1 MRPIP
6 YVCPVCPES
15 MVETEDGSARG
26 YYGVLV
32 KDGKP
37 MVGNGTVRDLTCPND
52 GAALVDKL
60 GVALVVSIASDMPD
74 RGSPVVTSARRTAVR
89 RDVGGERRCVPPPS
103 QGQIG
108 AL

>member
-15 MVETEDGSARG
+15 IVETEDGSARG

-37 MVGNGTVRDLTCPND
+37 MVGNGTIRDLTCPND
-52 GAALVDKL
+52 GAPLVPAVNGNVNSDATL
-60 GVALVVSIASDMPD
+60 EVSH
-74 RGSPVVTSARRTAVR
+74 R
-89 RDVGGERRCVPPPS
+89 
-103 QGQIG
+103 
-108 AL
+108 

>member
-1 MRPIP
+1 MKPIP

-52 GAALVDKL
+52 DTPLVPAGNANVKSDATDK
-60 GVALVVSIASDMPD
+60 MTF
-74 RGSPVVTSARRTAVR
+74 R
-89 RDVGGERRCVPPPS
+89 
-103 QGQIG
+103 
-108 AL
+108 

>member
-37 MVGNGTVRDLTCPND
+37 MVGNGTVRSLTCPND
-52 GAALVDKL
+52 ETPLVPAGVGAYCQHK
-60 GVALVVSIASDMPD
+60 GH
-74 RGSPVVTSARRTAVR
+74 VR
-89 RDVGGERRCVPPPS
+89 CDTRDVTV
-103 QGQIG
+103 
-108 AL
+108 

>member
-37 MVGNGTVRDLTCPND
+37 MVGNGTVRSLTCPND
-52 GAALVDKL
+52 DSPLVRAPL
-60 GVALVVSIASDMPD
+60 RVVN
-74 RGSPVVTSARRTAVR
+74 
-89 RDVGGERRCVPPPS
+89 
-103 QGQIG
+103 GQIKSDVTR
-108 AL
+108 

>member
-37 MVGNGTVRDLTCPND
+37 MVGNGTVRSLTCPND
-52 GAALVDKL
+52 ETPLIPT
-60 GVALVVSIASDMPD
+60 GVVRAVNTKVMSDVTHEMSLSKVS
-74 RGSPVVTSARRTAVR
+74 
-89 RDVGGERRCVPPPS
+89 
-103 QGQIG
+103 
-108 AL
+108 

>member
-15 MVETEDGSARG
+15 MVETEAGSARG

-52 GAALVDKL
+52 GAALVRAVL
-60 GVALVVSIASDMPD
+60 
-74 RGSPVVTSARRTAVR
+74 RPVNSNIKSEATS
-89 RDVGGERRCVPPPS
+89 
-103 QGQIG
+103 
-108 AL
+108 

>member
-1 MRPIP
+1 MKPIP

-52 GAALVDKL
+52 DAPLVRAPL
-60 GVALVVSIASDMPD
+60 
-74 RGSPVVTSARRTAVR
+74 
-89 RDVGGERRCVPPPS
+89 RDVN
-103 QGQIG
+103 GQIKSDVTR
-108 AL
+108 

>member
-37 MVGNGTVRDLTCPND
+37 MVGNGTIRDLTCPND
-52 GAALVDKL
+52 GAALVRAPLREVNTYVNSDATDK
-60 GVALVVSIASDMPD
+60 
-74 RGSPVVTSARRTAVR
+74 VTIR
-89 RDVGGERRCVPPPS
+89 
-103 QGQIG
+103 
-108 AL
+108 